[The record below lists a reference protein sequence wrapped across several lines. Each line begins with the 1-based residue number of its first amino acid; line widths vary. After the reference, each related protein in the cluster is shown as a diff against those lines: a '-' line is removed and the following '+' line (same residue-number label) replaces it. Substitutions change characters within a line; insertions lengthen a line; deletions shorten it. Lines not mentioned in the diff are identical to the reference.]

1 MPSSSQQLEP
11 SKNPEYFSIIQISD
25 LHFINNATSLATL
38 EIVLA
43 ELANYPTPIDL
54 LVVSGDLVQII
65 EKASYDFIFN
75 TLDKLN
81 IPYIC
86 IAGNH
91 DVTQELD
98 SHLPFEQRRHVAMS
112 AHPRLRAN
120 HSISTPHWQLLFCD
134 TSIAGQIYGN
144 FSEATLDWLAE
155 QLKTAQKPCLLFCH
169 HHVLP
174 IHSAWLDGH
183 ITQNYPE
190 LWQLLTK
197 FPQKLSAIF
206 TGHVHQEQNQFFQG
220 VAVYS
225 VPSLSVQFLPFSDDF
240 ALDTQAK
247 IGYRWIKLYNNQ
259 QLVTGVKRIDTAS
272 PN

>member
-1 MPSSSQQLEP
+1 MPSSIP
-11 SKNPEYFSIIQISD
+11 SAQSAKNSNYFSIIQFSD
-25 LHFINNATSLATL
+25 LHFINHATSLATL
-38 EIVLA
+38 ETVVA
-43 ELANYPTPIDL
+43 ELKNYSEPIDL
-54 LVVSGDLVQII
+54 VVITGDLVQIT
-65 EKASYDFIFN
+65 EAESYDIIFN
-75 TLDKLN
+75 KLDRLN

-98 SHLPFEQRRHVAMS
+98 SHLPFEERRHVAMS
-112 AHPRLRAN
+112 AHPRFVAN

-134 TSIAGQIYGN
+134 TSVAGEVHGN
-144 FSEATLDWLAE
+144 FSEETLAWLAKE
-155 QLKTAQKPCLLFCH
+155 LKTTQKPSILFCH

-174 IHSAWLDGH
+174 IGSVWLDGH
-183 ITQNYPE
+183 ITKNYPE
-190 LWQLLTK
+190 FWQRLAQ

-206 TGHVHQEQNQFFQG
+206 TGHVHQEQNQHFQG

-240 ALDTQAK
+240 ALDTGAK
-247 IGYRWIKLYNNQ
+247 MGYRWIKLYDNQ
-259 QLVTGVKRIDTAS
+259 QLVTGVTRLDTGS